1 MFKGK
6 LRLPF
11 FYAMNLD
18 QEILNTSAAIVGC
31 DEVGRGPLA
40 GPVVACSVR
49 FYGDEKRLKQL
60 SNLDITDSKKLSSKK
75 RKKILSDLNI
85 SFEKLKT
92 NRVFQN
98 KDFDFSFCLADAA
111 PDKIDE
117 INIFQASLLAMKDSS
132 ERLVKINDYI
142 LVDGKFV
149 FETDHKNIMPVIK
162 GDSKSMVIALAS
174 IIAKEFRDEKMIEL
188 SLLHPVYMWHK
199 NSGYPT
205 KDHLQAIKDYGITNY
220 HRKSFKGVKEFV
232 Q

>member
-98 KDFDFSFCLADAA
+98 KDFLGR
-111 PDKIDE
+111 
-117 INIFQASLLAMKDSS
+117 LLN
-132 ERLVKINDYI
+132 L
-142 LVDGKFV
+142 F
-149 FETDHKNIMPVIK
+149 
-162 GDSKSMVIALAS
+162 
-174 IIAKEFRDEKMIEL
+174 
-188 SLLHPVYMWHK
+188 
-199 NSGYPT
+199 
-205 KDHLQAIKDYGITNY
+205 
-220 HRKSFKGVKEFV
+220 
-232 Q
+232 